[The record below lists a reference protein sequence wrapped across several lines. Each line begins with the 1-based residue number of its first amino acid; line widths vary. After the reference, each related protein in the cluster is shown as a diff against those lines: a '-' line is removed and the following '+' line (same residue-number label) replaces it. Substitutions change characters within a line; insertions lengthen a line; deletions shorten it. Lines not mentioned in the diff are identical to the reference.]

1 MGKIQWQWV
10 QKWEKIAKKN
20 RCLQRGNAGLGK
32 DPKKLPSLPSMKE
45 KGFLW
50 KRQEFSDWGIVLKHF
65 DVQHFSMMSN
75 LETARDFSMLLN
87 YLFIYQSS
95 ELDI

>member
-1 MGKIQWQWV
+1 
-10 QKWEKIAKKN
+10 
-20 RCLQRGNAGLGK
+20 
-32 DPKKLPSLPSMKE
+32 MKE

-50 KRQEFSDWGIVLKHF
+50 KRQEYSDWGIVLKHF